1 MAYPIRSKLLAQAL
15 LASAL
20 AAQAGRAAA
29 APAPAPACDG
39 SRAVEVVKA
48 EAARQAL
55 DLSSLQLVV
64 EGPYT
69 RAKFLRTHH
78 AFPPGPAVKQ
88 RLARRTFWFV
98 WFHPPFRGSIGARG
112 TDLWALVDSAR
123 CDLLHVERGR

>member
-1 MAYPIRSKLLAQAL
+1 MAYAIRSKLLAQAL

-29 APAPAPACDG
+29 APACDG

-48 EAARQAL
+48 DAARQSL
-55 DLSSLQLVV
+55 DLSTLQLVV

-69 RAKFLRTHH
+69 RAKFLRTHR

-112 TDLWALVDSAR
+112 TDHWALVDSVR